1 MTKPNITVTHM
12 QCPLQS
18 QELDTSFSDKPM
30 CPTIVL
36 QHNYRYHFTSVVSV
50 IVIINYYYYIII
62 LLLLLSILIIV
73 FITVNYC
80 ILIILITVF
89 RVPILV

>member
-1 MTKPNITVTHM
+1 
-12 QCPLQS
+12 
-18 QELDTSFSDKPM
+18 M

-62 LLLLLSILIIV
+62 I
-73 FITVNYC
+73 NYYYC
-80 ILIILITVF
+80 F
-89 RVPILV
+89 HYG